1 VFRVHSKAIRT
12 VLRWQIVGTVLAAA
26 LGALLLGPNGAIA
39 LALGGG
45 IGIVAAVAFDFAA
58 GRGRNSVAMDA
69 NTIVFRALRAEA
81 VKIGVMILLLWLV
94 FAIYKDVAKVPLIA
108 AFIASMLVLS
118 MAFFVRDE

>member
-1 VFRVHSKAIRT
+1 MFRVHSKAIRT